1 MLAIYKRECK
11 AFFKGP
17 LGYIFVAAFM
27 LVMSLMFS
35 MDFEIGLANLPN
47 LFQFMLFACIFLMP
61 LLTMRL
67 VSEEKKMKTDQLLF
81 TAPVSITAVVFG
93 KFLAALT
100 VFLAAL
106 GLTLLFPLIVS
117 TYVALPAGV
126 ILGNYLM
133 VVLAASVFV
142 AIGLFISSL
151 TENQLIAA
159 ILSLVTYFMLLML
172 QTLAAS
178 APVPAIASLMNFFSV
193 FSRFF
198 ALTYGVISLGDIV
211 YYLLMTAIFLF
222 LTVRVFE
229 KKRWA

>member
-27 LVMSLMFS
+27 LVVSLMFS
-35 MDFEIGLANLPN
+35 MDFEAGMANLPN
-47 LFQFMLFACIFLMP
+47 LFQFMLFTCIFLMP

-81 TAPVSITAVVFG
+81 TAPVSITSVVVG
-93 KFLAALT
+93 KFLAAMT
-100 VFLAAL
+100 VFMAAL
-106 GLTLLFPLIVS
+106 ALTLLFPLIVS
-117 TYVALPAGV
+117 THVALPGGV
-126 ILGNYLM
+126 ILGNYVM

-159 ILSLVTYFMLLML
+159 VLSLVTYFMLFML
-172 QTLAAS
+172 QSMAAS
-178 APVPAIASLMNFFSV
+178 APTPAIASLMNFFSV

-211 YYLLMTAIFLF
+211 YYLLMVSIFLF